1 MSAKAMDFI
10 TLHRVTNH
18 PTDWMWTEIY
28 ARKIKDTDLG
38 GQVTP
43 ADKPFK
49 MKMVNKVGFED
60 EFRIAGYR
68 IDKVSCRGDIKA
80 GCHRIAFEE
89 VEYIVKKLNWK

>member
-1 MSAKAMDFI
+1 
-10 TLHRVTNH
+10 
-18 PTDWMWTEIY
+18 MWTEIY

-60 EFRIAGYR
+60 EFGYNPVLAFHNKESYNPPVAIQENLSFLEEKPIIR
-68 IDKVSCRGDIKA
+68 KLVIKDEK
-80 GCHRIAFEE
+80 EE
-89 VEYIVKKLNWK
+89 EDPW